1 MIKLFKLNGWIILK
15 TLIKQIKSKPVM
27 TTFLML
33 CLIITCLA
41 VSIIS
46 SIIDRQ
52 ELLKR
57 EENIGFS
64 YNTLSQIFIAPTNGF
79 NKPGEPAKS
88 LKNLE
93 KNEYYQKYESCLI
106 TSFQKDKL
114 TVPIAV
120 VKVNFNY
127 FDKLSVLKVLD
138 TSDMKNSVAIGVK
151 LYDQL
156 GKPKTIRIFNREYK
170 ISHILGSNMDSTA
183 FDQFIVLNY
192 KILSSQDKEA
202 FTIGG
207 SSGLVNIIKFFNTNN
222 SDSLNSKIVIS
233 FTGPHNECAV
243 GKTDFDAGLTTVE
256 GTQAEL
262 KEAYDKQISNKNFL
276 IIIGICNI
284 VIVSAFWIV
293 DRTKEIA
300 IRKAFGANKMQI
312 SLMIFKELLILSI
325 FASLIAIILQYIFMP
340 IAGKYFDFAGTPS
353 PKNIVLVSIAAFIVT
368 IISTVIPVRN
378 ALHMEIS
385 ECLKD

>member
-1 MIKLFKLNGWIILK
+1 
-15 TLIKQIKSKPVM
+15 M
-27 TTFLML
+27 TAFLMI

-52 ELLKR
+52 EILKR

-64 YNTLSQIFIAPTNGF
+64 YNTLSQIYICPTNVF
-79 NKPGEPAKS
+79 NKPGQPDKS
-88 LKNLE
+88 LKDLE
-93 KNEYYQKYESCLI
+93 KNKYYQEYESCLL
-106 TSFQKDKL
+106 TSFKKDKL

-120 VKVNFNY
+120 IKVNFNY

-138 TSDMKNSVAIGVK
+138 ISDMKNSVAMGVK
-151 LYDQL
+151 LYEQL
-156 GKPKTIRIFNREYK
+156 GEPKTIKIFNREYK
-170 ISHILGSNMDSTA
+170 ISHILGSNKDSTA
-183 FDQFIVLNY
+183 FDQFIVLNF

-202 FTIGG
+202 FAIGDFN
-207 SSGLVNIIKFFNTNN
+207 SLNIIKFFNTNN
-222 SDSLNSKIVIS
+222 SDSLNNKIVIS
-233 FTGPHNECAV
+233 FTGPHGECGI
-243 GKTDFDAGLTTVE
+243 GKMDFDAGITTRD
-256 GTQAEL
+256 GTQTEL
-262 KEAYDKQISNKNFL
+262 KEAYDNQISNKKFL

-284 VIVSAFWIV
+284 VIVSAFWIE
-293 DRTKEIA
+293 DRKKEIA
-300 IRKAFGANKMQI
+300 IRKAFGANRKQI

-340 IAGKYFDFAGTPS
+340 IAGKYFDLSGTPS

-368 IISTVIPVRN
+368 IISTVIPVRS

-385 ECLKD
+385 ECLKG